1 MVADNALF
9 RSGATCLE
17 LGFDQRNKP
26 CRSFSE
32 CKRVWQHV
40 LERDEADVDSD
51 KIWRFIQQARGQQAD
66 IGRLEQSNLA
76 PVTQG
81 FMQLRTTDVYGVD
94 TPCPTLEQKLRKP
107 AGRRTD
113 IQADTFFRVKGKIV
127 ESGSKLDAASR
138 DVRVSGAGTKD
149 RVSRQFVRCFSY
161 RPVIGEYKPGFNRG
175 LGLGA
180 AFEQAALDEKTIGA
194 LASGNHWVLLRHRN
208 RLQQEPWSVHGG

>member
-1 MVADNALF
+1 ASCSVTYGSKQEFDVAISPSDRRFDRLHDPPAERCDKFLDIATDRGVHGMVADNALF

-94 TPCPTLEQKLRKP
+94 TPCPTLE
-107 AGRRTD
+107 
-113 IQADTFFRVKGKIV
+113 
-127 ESGSKLDAASR
+127 
-138 DVRVSGAGTKD
+138 
-149 RVSRQFVRCFSY
+149 
-161 RPVIGEYKPGFNRG
+161 
-175 LGLGA
+175 
-180 AFEQAALDEKTIGA
+180 
-194 LASGNHWVLLRHRN
+194 
-208 RLQQEPWSVHGG
+208 